1 MRILIIEDEYPLADA
16 ISETLKK
23 ENFNVNIVTD
33 GIDGENEALT
43 GIYDLILLDIMLP
56 GKDGFEI
63 LQSIK
68 QEKIK
73 TPVIM
78 LTAKSQMNDKLQGIE
93 NGADDYI
100 TKPFHTRELLA
111 RIKNILK
118 RTNDVDSINKLEF
131 GDLTLNLDT
140 CQISCNENSIVIN
153 GKELELLQLL
163 MVNKG
168 QVVDREV
175 LANKIWGYDSE
186 AEYNNVVD
194 SIGNKNE
201 DIEQYVYKAYKQN
214 KEKGIVGNYVYKV
227 RTSKMKDER
236 ATIILMEDESV
247 VTRIKF
253 IYIYA
258 ISGSII
264 SIIIAYAI
272 SKKISNMIVKPVK
285 ETMESQKRFISDAS
299 HELKTP
305 LAVIEANAVFST
317 GENAKVYVYDTTIKT
332 TGESSSRGLDST
344 YGGYIEA
351 DNVTISTEG
360 GSCATDRGEGTVI
373 AKNSVL
379 STKGAGSPVIY
390 STGDISIENTKAVI
404 NLEQNTLK
412 YGSGVLL
419 KVAATSEWGQ
429 TGSNGGEVTFNMT
442 NQEAKGSIEV
452 DNISTLEINLKQG
465 SKLETTINSANTA
478 KSITLNIDSTST
490 LTLTGDCHVTSLTD
504 EDTSYSNI
512 NFNGYKL
519 YVNGTAIN

>member
-23 ENFNVNIVTD
+23 ENFNVDIVTD

-68 QEKIK
+68 REKIK

-78 LTAKSQMNDKLQGIE
+78 LTAKSQMNDKLQGLE

-168 QVVDREV
+168 QVIDREV

-214 KEKGIVGNYVYKV
+214 KEKGSTVLQVSNEGEEIPKE
-227 RTSKMKDER
+227 ER
-236 ATIILMEDESV
+236 EKIFERFYRVDKSRNRKEKRYGLGL
-247 VTRIKF
+247 
-253 IYIYA
+253 A
-258 ISGSII
+258 I
-264 SIIIAYAI
+264 
-272 SKKISNMIVKPVK
+272 
-285 ETMESQKRFISDAS
+285 
-299 HELKTP
+299 
-305 LAVIEANAVFST
+305 
-317 GENAKVYVYDTTIKT
+317 
-332 TGESSSRGLDST
+332 
-344 YGGYIEA
+344 
-351 DNVTISTEG
+351 
-360 GSCATDRGEGTVI
+360 
-373 AKNSVL
+373 
-379 STKGAGSPVIY
+379 
-390 STGDISIENTKAVI
+390 
-404 NLEQNTLK
+404 
-412 YGSGVLL
+412 
-419 KVAATSEWGQ
+419 
-429 TGSNGGEVTFNMT
+429 
-442 NQEAKGSIEV
+442 
-452 DNISTLEINLKQG
+452 
-465 SKLETTINSANTA
+465 A
-478 KSITLNIDSTST
+478 KSIVVEGYNGKIGVDCKDGVTTFRVTL
-490 LTLTGDCHVTSLTD
+490 
-504 EDTSYSNI
+504 
-512 NFNGYKL
+512 
-519 YVNGTAIN
+519 